1 MRAQYG
7 IWAAGLLA
15 LVGMLIFAATDP
27 TVNDAPRDPYMVQ
40 AQADRLAQVI
50 PTLPPDIKA
59 IGYVTDAAAGS
70 TLDATLFGTAQYTLA
85 PLLLERG
92 PNAEWVL
99 GNFST
104 PAGEQ
109 AAIATPALRLV
120 RDLGNGVVIFRQ
132 SGR

>member
-7 IWAAGLLA
+7 ILAAGLLA
-15 LVGMLIFAATDP
+15 VVGMLVFAATDP
-27 TVNDAPRDPYMVQ
+27 TVQDAPRDPYMVQ
-40 AQADRLAQVI
+40 VQVDRLAQVV
-50 PTLPPDIKA
+50 PTLPPGAKA

-85 PLLLERG
+85 PLLVERG
-92 PNAEWVL
+92 RNAEWVL

-104 PAGEQ
+104 PAGEK
-109 AAIATPALRLV
+109 AAMADPSLQLV
-120 RDLGNGVVIFRQ
+120 RDLGNGVVIFRR